1 MSINVENKMDTAEL
15 FTAAMRSIGSLMI
28 GLQTTGEAQPIE
40 IDQLSHFLDSLYIM
54 ALSKSRRTVGM
65 GDALLRAIHHEHLL
79 QEVER
84 TPENVNECGT
94 STDHQ
99 GLATI
104 EEGGTPTK
112 PAVETSSEG
121 TSLKVSAP
129 PAVAEAT
136 TTAKTETL
144 ERPTSPSEFLL
155 HGENCSA
162 PGAPAD
168 FVKSFNK
175 SAVHHGVAP
184 TGNVRTLQETG
195 HPRGTLMYKP
205 PAHTPLIECLLNHW
219 DNRPRHLAVECP
231 DFMVTLNNTE
241 RSQVMNDE
249 ARCRVCWKLYGKQGS
264 HPNPCPEPS
273 YCQKCQQH
281 GHHELLCTDVF
292 ITKPRFQNPR
302 GGRPFQ
308 RRGRF

>member
-1 MSINVENKMDTAEL
+1 MNTAKL
-15 FTAAMRSIGSLMI
+15 FTVAMRSIGSLMI
-28 GLQTTGEAQPIE
+28 GLQTTAEAQPHDM
-40 IDQLSHFLDSLYIM
+40 DQLSHMLDSLYTM

-65 GDALLRAIHHEHLL
+65 GDAILRALHHKHLS
-79 QEVER
+79 QEVDA
-84 TPENVNECGT
+84 TPENVEECGT
-94 STDHQ
+94 ST
-99 GLATI
+99 
-104 EEGGTPTK
+104 K
-112 PAVETSSEG
+112 PAAEASSEG

-129 PAVAEAT
+129 LAVGEAT
-136 TTAKTETL
+136 TTATTETM

-155 HGENCSA
+155 HVENCSA
-162 PGAPAD
+162 RGAPEE

-184 TGNVRTLQETG
+184 TGDVRTPQETD
-195 HPRGTLMYKP
+195 HPRGTLMYQP

-249 ARCRVCWKLYGKQGS
+249 ARCRVCWKGYGKQGS

-273 YCQKCQQH
+273 YCQKCQQR

-292 ITKPRFQNPR
+292 ITKPRFKNPR

-308 RRGRF
+308 RSGRF